1 MAEKRMFS
9 KKITES
15 DAFIEMPDS
24 TQNLYF
30 HLSMNADDDGFVD
43 KPRAIMR
50 MTGKKEDDFK
60 LLIVKAF
67 IIPFDSGVIV
77 IKHWRI
83 NNYLRNDRYT
93 PTTYVEEKRL
103 LSVKGNGAYTLGIPT
118 VDQSDTQYRLDESS
132 IDKSSVDEGS
142 VVSDNNVAAQ
152 TLKSTRFTKPT
163 IEEVNSYCIERKN
176 NVSAE
181 RFYDFYESKGWRVG
195 KTPMKDWKACVRTW
209 EKSDSKK
216 PQGNM
221 YDIVDNME

>member
-142 VVSDNNVAAQ
+142 VVSGNNVAAQ